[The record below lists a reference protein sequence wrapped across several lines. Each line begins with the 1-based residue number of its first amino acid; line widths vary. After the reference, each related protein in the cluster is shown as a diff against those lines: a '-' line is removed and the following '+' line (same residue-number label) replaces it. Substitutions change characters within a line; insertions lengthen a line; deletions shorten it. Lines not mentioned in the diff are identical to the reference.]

1 MTPQH
6 RKTLVNDTVVNV
18 AQLLKE
24 PVGAT
29 RIVALHLDQFPLD
42 EEARAHDV
50 EAEVRL
56 TRVEDGV
63 LADGWIRGLAELEC
77 VRCLELF
84 DAPFSGD
91 FDAEYRPS
99 IDVRTGLPL
108 PRPEDEETFVID
120 HNHELDLG
128 EVLRQVALIA
138 LPMQPVCREDCPGI
152 VTEAAAT
159 DADEG
164 EDEEA
169 SDDRLAVLRRLLQ
182 DEA

>member
-6 RKTLVNDTVVNV
+6 RKALINDTVVNV

-29 RIVALHLDQFPLD
+29 RLVDLRLDQFPLD
-42 EEARAHDV
+42 EEGGARAHDV
-50 EAEVRL
+50 EAEIRL
-56 TRVEDGV
+56 TRVEGGV
-63 LADGWIRGLAELEC
+63 LADGQLRGLAELEC

-84 DAPFSGD
+84 DAPFAGE

-99 IDVRTGLPL
+99 IDIRTGLPL

-128 EVLRQVALIA
+128 ELLRQVALVA
-138 LPMQPVCREDCPGI
+138 LPMQPICREDCPG
-152 VTEAAAT
+152 VVAEVAPEPA
-159 DADEG
+159 G
-164 EDEEA
+164 EA
-169 SDDRLAVLRRLLQ
+169 SDDRLAVLRRLLE
-182 DEA
+182 DEAR

>member
-29 RIVALHLDQFPLD
+29 RIVDLRLDQFPLD
-42 EEARAHDV
+42 EVARAHDV
-50 EAEVRL
+50 EAEARL
-56 TRVEDGV
+56 TRVESGV
-63 LADGWIRGLAELEC
+63 LVDGRVHGLAELEC
-77 VRCLELF
+77 VRCLEPF
-84 DAPFSGD
+84 DAPFAGE

-99 IDVRTGLPL
+99 IDIRTGLPL

-128 EVLRQVALIA
+128 ELLRQVALLE
-138 LPMQPVCREDCPGI
+138 LPMQPICREDCPGI
-152 VTEAAAT
+152 VAGVDAEPEPAA
-159 DADEG
+159 
-164 EDEEA
+164 EA
-169 SDDRLAVLRRLLQ
+169 SDERLAVLRRLLE
-182 DEA
+182 DEAR